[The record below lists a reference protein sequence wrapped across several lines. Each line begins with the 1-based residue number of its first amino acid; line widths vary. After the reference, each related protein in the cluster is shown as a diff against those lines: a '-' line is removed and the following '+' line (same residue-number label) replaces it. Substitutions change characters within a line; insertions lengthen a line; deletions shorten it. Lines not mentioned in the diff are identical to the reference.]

1 MTDDYR
7 KNTKG
12 ANKMAKGKNGQI
24 AVPFLLTIFIGL
36 IIIGG
41 GAYGIYRYFGF
52 GKVEV
57 PPEPVPRTSGDITY
71 EDNHTMLFVL
81 DAPEKNCPPT
91 FVLMRSMPL
100 KKEIVFVGI
109 PSNTIALIDDQQ
121 QSINGS
127 YASGGI
133 AAASEFVAKVFDI
146 QIDRYMKFSADAF
159 KKVYDICGDVTY
171 PVNADIAG
179 FKNDGT
185 SQHNNSEQALTFVT
199 YTMFKDG
206 ETERAFTAASM
217 LSSMVNQAD
226 GKRISDNFD
235 NSFNIIINMVESNVT
250 SEDYKKRKT
259 AIKNMFENGSS
270 IASTLSLDGTPAG
283 EDFIP
288 SSGFI
293 ANIKDKYFV
302 DKK

>member
-100 KKEIVFVGI
+100 KKEIVFVG
-109 PSNTIALIDDQQ
+109 L
-121 QSINGS
+121 
-127 YASGGI
+127 
-133 AAASEFVAKVFDI
+133 V
-146 QIDRYMKFSADAF
+146 
-159 KKVYDICGDVTY
+159 DV
-171 PVNADIAG
+171 D
-179 FKNDGT
+179 
-185 SQHNNSEQALTFVT
+185 
-199 YTMFKDG
+199 
-206 ETERAFTAASM
+206 
-217 LSSMVNQAD
+217 
-226 GKRISDNFD
+226 
-235 NSFNIIINMVESNVT
+235 
-250 SEDYKKRKT
+250 
-259 AIKNMFENGSS
+259 
-270 IASTLSLDGTPAG
+270 
-283 EDFIP
+283 
-288 SSGFI
+288 
-293 ANIKDKYFV
+293 
-302 DKK
+302 